1 MTDKLANT
9 NRVTPEHVDRLFK
22 SLDYRYERVGATTT
36 TGCWAFLPLP
46 GGKEFQVGYG
56 ESACVDPANY
66 IKTTG
71 EFYARERCEAAAKD
85 KIWELEGYV
94 LATTG
99 KVSEI

>member
-1 MTDKLANT
+1 MSDKLSNT
-9 NRVTPEHVDRLFK
+9 NRVTPEHVNRLFHT
-22 SLDYRYERVGATTT
+22 LEYRYERVGDTTT

-66 IKTTG
+66 IKSTG
-71 EFYARERCEAAAKD
+71 EHYARERCETAAKD
-85 KIWELEGYV
+85 KIWELEGYA